1 MVKSWKT
8 SSTTYLGVE
17 LASDLTWKNH
27 INRTCSKANKQLA
40 FLRRNLQIKNKRIK
54 ETAFKGLVRPAT
66 EYCATIW
73 DPHHQKY
80 IDQVEAVQ
88 RRAARFVNND
98 YSYESSPTEMIRKL
112 EWESLKLRR
121 RKARLNVFYKIQQ
134 NLVAIP
140 LPPFIIRPYRL
151 QLKLEKSHHYR
162 TVFASTEA
170 YKNSFFVRTVFQWNL
185 LPSAIA
191 TLDTFVSFKNA
202 ILSYSP

>member
-40 FLRRNLQIKNKRIK
+40 FSRRNLQIKNTKIK
-54 ETAFKGLVRPAT
+54 DTAYKGLIRPAT

-80 IDQVEAVQ
+80 IDQLEAVQ
-88 RRAARFVNND
+88 RRAARFVYND
-98 YSYESSPTEMIRKL
+98 YSYQSSVTDMIKKL

-121 RKARLNVFYKIQQ
+121 RKARLNIFYKIQHH
-134 NLVAIP
+134 LVAIP

-151 QLKLEKSHHYR
+151 KQENPHRYR
-162 TVFASTEA
+162 IVFASTES

-185 LPSAIA
+185 VPPSIA
-191 TLDTFVSFKNA
+191 TLDTFDSFKSA
-202 ILSYSP
+202 MSSYSP